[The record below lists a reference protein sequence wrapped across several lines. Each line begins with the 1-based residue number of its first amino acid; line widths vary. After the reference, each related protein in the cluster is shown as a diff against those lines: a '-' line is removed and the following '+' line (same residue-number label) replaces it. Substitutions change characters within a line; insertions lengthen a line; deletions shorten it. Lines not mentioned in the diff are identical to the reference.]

1 MDRYCNETTADFIEA
16 RIHLLEDDWFG
27 IGVVRLGS
35 TGKPLLGIGI
45 DVVRLGSTGKPR
57 LASGLEWIQR
67 LGDDRF
73 RIGVVRMRSSTNDEA
88 EEETTQDVCRDEQR
102 SRENLV
108 GEWTTVMRR
117 IEAVY

>member
-1 MDRYCNETTADFIEA
+1 MWIQLNCSLLFQFVSVL

-57 LASGLEWIQR
+57 LASGLEWFAR
-67 LGDDRF
+67 
-73 RIGVVRMRSSTNDEA
+73 GVWG
-88 EEETTQDVCRDEQR
+88 TTEKKY
-102 SRENLV
+102 
-108 GEWTTVMRR
+108 WTS
-117 IEAVY
+117 A

>member
-45 DVVRLGSTGKPR
+45 DVIR
-57 LASGLEWIQR
+57 IQR

-73 RIGVVRMRSSTNDEA
+73 RIGVVRMRSSTNEEA
-88 EEETTQDVCRDEQR
+88 EEKTTQDVCRD
-102 SRENLV
+102 
-108 GEWTTVMRR
+108 
-117 IEAVY
+117 